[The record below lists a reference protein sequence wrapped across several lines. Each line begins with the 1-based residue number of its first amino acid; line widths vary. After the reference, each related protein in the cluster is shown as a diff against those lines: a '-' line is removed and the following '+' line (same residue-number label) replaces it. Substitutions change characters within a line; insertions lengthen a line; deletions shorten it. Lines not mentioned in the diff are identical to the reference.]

1 MNAIVSALP
10 MQEYRD
16 VPALN
21 ISALKELRR
30 SPLHYRH
37 RLTNP
42 KESPAMRLG
51 TAAHCAVLEPDRFA
65 AEYVAWTRTTESG
78 RAAPRSG
85 KAWDAY
91 CAEHADR
98 TILTADEYADAVAM
112 RDAVRNDGTA
122 MKYIATGDAE
132 VSMTW
137 DLGARKC
144 KGRVDWITRVDGQPV
159 LVGLKT
165 ARNAS
170 HFPFASAAAK
180 LGYHLQWAWYFD
192 GFHAVK
198 GVMPRVVE
206 IVVESDAPHAV
217 VVYDI
222 PEDVIAQ
229 GRDEYLEL
237 VRLLDECERRDEW
250 PGYALGEQ
258 TLSLPSWV
266 YGTDEDI
273 EGIDLEVT
281 P

>member
-10 MQEYRD
+10 MQDYRN

-37 RLTNP
+37 RLANP
-42 KESPAMRLG
+42 KESSAMKLG
-51 TAAHCAVLEPDRFA
+51 TAAHCATLEPDAFVERF
-65 AEYVAWTRTTESG
+65 VAWTRTTDSG
-78 RAAPRSG
+78 KAAPRNG
-85 KAWDAY
+85 KAWDAFS
-91 CAEHADR
+91 EQHADR
-98 TILTADEYADAVAM
+98 TILTASEYAEALEIADAV
-112 RDAVRNDGTA
+112 RSDPTA

-132 VSMTW
+132 VSMSW
-137 DLGARKC
+137 DLSGRKC
-144 KGRVDWITRVDGQPV
+144 KGRVDWITHVDGQPV

-165 ARNAS
+165 ARNAA

-192 GFHAVK
+192 GFHAIK

-206 IVVESDAPHAV
+206 IVVESDAPYAV

-222 PEDVIAQ
+222 PDDVIAQ

-237 VRLLDECERRDEW
+237 LRTLNECERRNEW

-266 YGTDEDI
+266 YGTDDTI